1 MSGRGKSGICRGWL
15 GEFITRR
22 SGLGEKGEA
31 VETVPDSRPLYERVG
46 SEIAALID
54 GGTYRVGDRLPSIR
68 QLSAK
73 LSVSINTVMQ
83 AYAVLEDRRV
93 IRARP
98 QSGYYVCPR
107 ALEITAKPLLPKQS
121 MVPTAVTC
129 SDLCQQVIRNMMNR
143 DLVPLGSAV
152 PNPQHLPV
160 ARLNRTMS
168 AVLRRFGDQSVAYM
182 MPPGSERL
190 RTQIAKRSILAG
202 FSVKPDQVLI
212 TSGCVEAVQLALR
225 ATCRAGDTIAV
236 ESPFYFNFLQ
246 LIDEMGLKALEI
258 PSTPR
263 EGISVEALGYAI
275 ENNRVSAC
283 VVISNFS
290 NPLGSRMP
298 TERKRDLVQL
308 LASHDI
314 PLIEDDIYGDLTFG
328 QERPMAAKSYDRKGL
343 VIYCSSFSKT
353 LAPGYRVGW
362 AIGGRFQPEME
373 RLKMMTN
380 LASAS
385 PPQLALAEF
394 LATGGYDHHL
404 RAIRRI
410 YARNLSQMADAVVKY
425 FPEGTRMT
433 RPEGGFVLWVEM
445 PEGTDSVRL
454 YHEALEHG
462 IGIAPGSIFS
472 LSEKYRNCIRLSS
485 AFWDE
490 RSERGVET
498 LGRLAGEAGT
508 GG

>member
-1 MSGRGKSGICRGWL
+1 MPVAGEAGKGGI
-15 GEFITRR
+15 
-22 SGLGEKGEA
+22 A
-31 VETVPDSRPLYERVG
+31 VETVSDTMPLYERVSG
-46 SEIAALID
+46 EIVGLIN

-68 QLSAK
+68 QLSSK

-93 IRARP
+93 IQARP

-107 ALEITAKPLLPKQS
+107 APEIKEKPLSRKQS
-121 MVPTAVTC
+121 IVPTEVTYC
-129 SDLCQQVIRNMMNR
+129 ELCQQVIHNMMNR
-143 DLVPLGSAV
+143 DLLPLGSAI
-152 PNPQHLPV
+152 PDPQHLPV
-160 ARLNRTMS
+160 ARLNRMMS
-168 AVLRRFGDQSVAYM
+168 AVLRRFGDQAVAYM

-190 RTQIAKRSILAG
+190 RTQIAKRSLLAG
-202 FSVKPDQVLI
+202 FSVRPDEVLI

-225 ATCRAGDTIAV
+225 VTCRPGDTIAV

-246 LIDEMGLKALEI
+246 LIAEMGLKALEI

-263 EGISVEALGYAI
+263 EGISIEALSYAI
-275 ENNRVSAC
+275 ENNKISAC
-283 VVISNFS
+283 LVIPNFS
-290 NPLGSRMP
+290 NPLGSLMP
-298 TERKRDLVQL
+298 DERKRELVQL
-308 LASHDI
+308 LANHEI
-314 PLIEDDIYGDLTFG
+314 ALIEDDIYGDLTFG
-328 QERPMAAKSYDRKGL
+328 PERPIAAKSFDRKGL

-380 LASAS
+380 LACAS

-410 YARNLSQMADAVVKY
+410 YSRNISQMADAVVRY

-433 RPEGGFVLWVEM
+433 HPGGSFMLWVEM
-445 PEGTDSVRL
+445 PEGTDSVKMF
-454 YHEALEHG
+454 HQALEHG
-462 IGIAPGSIFS
+462 IGITPGSIFS
-472 LSEKYRNCIRLSS
+472 LSGKYRNCLRLSS
-485 AFWDE
+485 ALWDE
-490 RSERGVET
+490 RTERGVEI
-498 LGRLAGEAGT
+498 LGRLAREAR
-508 GG
+508 